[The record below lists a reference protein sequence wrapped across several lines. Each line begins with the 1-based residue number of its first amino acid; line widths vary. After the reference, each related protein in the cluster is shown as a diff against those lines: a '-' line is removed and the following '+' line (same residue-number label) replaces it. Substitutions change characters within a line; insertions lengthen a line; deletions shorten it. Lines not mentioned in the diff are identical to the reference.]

1 MPGRPGP
8 SESRSG
14 LVKFAPALVVG
25 LFPVLAF
32 ANTSAASTPS
42 TSTPTITVGPGDGVN
57 IQGSDIECIIST
69 SGPRAVVCGI
79 GGKSLRPKSF
89 AFTVADKGAAIFV
102 ATGSEQVV
110 ARDLNPAIPG
120 PAFVTILHKAT
131 NYVLSKHE
139 HVIVGGTH
147 IACAALPIDNQTVET
162 FGCGALDT
170 ATGTSGY
177 YVAGTYAV
185 TISDQ
190 YIGILKA
197 GKLGAQ
203 SVVAKEK
210 QP

>member
-1 MPGRPGP
+1 
-8 SESRSG
+8 
-14 LVKFAPALVVG
+14 VKFAPALVVA

-32 ANTSAASTPS
+32 ANTSAASTPA
-42 TSTPTITVGPGDGVN
+42 TSTPTITVGPGDGLN
-57 IQGSDIECIIST
+57 IQGSDIECVVST
-69 SGPRAVVCGI
+69 SGPRAMVCGI
-79 GGKSLRPKSF
+79 GAKSLRPKSF

-102 ATGSEQVV
+102 ATGSEQVI

-120 PAFVTILHKAT
+120 PAFANAPHKPT

-147 IACAALPIDNQTVET
+147 LACGALPIDNQTVET
-162 FGCGALDT
+162 FGCGAYDT
-170 ATGTSGY
+170 ATGTTGY
-177 YVAGTYAV
+177 YVAGTYSV

-190 YIGILKA
+190 YVGILKV

-203 SVVAKEK
+203 TVVAKEK

>member
-1 MPGRPGP
+1 M
-8 SESRSG
+8 
-14 LVKFAPALVVG
+14 KFAPALVVAV
-25 LFPVLAF
+25 LPVLAF
-32 ANTSAASTPS
+32 ANTSGASTPA
-42 TSTPTITVGPGDGVN
+42 TSVPTITVGPGDGVD
-57 IQGSDIECIIST
+57 IQGSDIECVVST
-69 SGPRAVVCGI
+69 SGPRAMVCGI
-79 GGKSLRPKSF
+79 GHKSLLPKSF

-102 ATGSEQVV
+102 ATGSQEVI

-120 PAFVTILHKAT
+120 PAFASALHKPT
-131 NYVLSKHE
+131 TYLLSKHE

-147 IACAALPIDNQTVET
+147 LACGALPIDNQSVET
-162 FGCGALDT
+162 FGCGAYDT

-185 TISDQ
+185 TISNQ

-203 SVVAKEK
+203 TVVAEEK